1 MAVPRG
7 EAFVEVGGAKVHYF
21 RWGKRGKPPLLMT
34 HGFLA
39 HARCFAFIAP
49 LLAEEYDV
57 IAYDLAGMGE
67 SEMVPG
73 CDGAKRAEDMVALAD
88 ALDLFSG
95 AVKPTLIAHSF
106 GSGVALTAMEQ
117 AGERFAGLIICDL
130 MIMRPEK
137 LKAHFERGG
146 GPPGSGKAGKPT
158 NIYPDYETAR
168 GRFIL
173 APPQGVREEFLLE
186 YMAYHSLR
194 QVDDGTEQGWTW
206 KFDPQVFARSENDQK
221 KWQQAAQRIADL
233 PHRQAIIYGQNSKLF
248 DDDSA
253 AYIRELGGGHI
264 PIVAVPEAEHHLMLD
279 QPLAFVAALRSILA
293 CWR

>member
-1 MAVPRG
+1 MAVPRE

-158 NIYPDYETAR
+158 NIYPDYEAAR

-173 APPQGVREEFLLE
+173 APPQEVQQEFLLE

-194 QVDDGTEQGWTW
+194 QVNDGDTPGWTW
-206 KFDPQVFARSENDQK
+206 KFSPQVFARSENDQK
-221 KWQQAAQRIADL
+221 KWQQAGQRIADL

-264 PIVAVPEAEHHLMLD
+264 PMVAVPEAEHHLMLD